1 MSVHS
6 PMPSSGSEPPKHD
19 SVVHVTW
26 KVDNPDN
33 DELRFRVQFRQEGQ
47 PRWLD
52 ATRRDDVL
60 TKPEL
65 DWDTATLPEGK
76 YRLRVDASDELANPP
91 SESLHFALESPPL
104 LVDNTPPFF
113 KSLSLQGR
121 RLRAEVADG
130 LGPIARVD
138 VAIDG
143 RAEWRPLA
151 PLDGI
156 FDTADES
163 IDTDLTPLLVGL
175 DSGPHIVAVRAF
187 DAAGNSVVREVQ
199 TP

>member
-1 MSVHS
+1 M
-6 PMPSSGSEPPKHD
+6 
-19 SVVHVTW
+19 
-26 KVDNPDN
+26 
-33 DELRFRVQFRQEGQ
+33 
-47 PRWLD
+47 
-52 ATRRDDVL
+52 
-60 TKPEL
+60 
-65 DWDTATLPEGK
+65 PEGK